1 MQPSYATIA
10 IRHTGHH
17 HLHATQKKWW
27 KESVIYQ
34 INIRS
39 FNDSNGDGIG
49 DLNGVIQKL
58 DYLKNLGVTMIWIT
72 PHYDSPN
79 GDNGYD
85 IRNYRKIMQEYG
97 SMGDFDHLVRELKR
111 RQMGL
116 MIDIVFNHTSS
127 THPWFKK
134 SRASLTNPFRDYYY
148 WQNPKGGKEPNNY
161 ISFFSGSAWE
171 FDPPTHQYYLHY
183 FSKNQPDLNW
193 DNPKV
198 RSALYDHLKF
208 WLDKGVSGLR
218 FDTIATVSKVP
229 GFPDIP
235 AGISFPQAYTEGP
248 NLHRYLHEM
257 QRRVMSKYDVVS
269 LGEMVG
275 IPNDRLASFY
285 DEDRQE
291 LNAAINLK
299 LVYSDRY
306 KGQFWKSKP
315 FRLSAYM
322 EVIDALD
329 RAIGDTGWNTFYLAN
344 HDSPRAV
351 SHFGDDSPA
360 YRKASAKAIATL
372 LMTQR
377 ATPII
382 YQGDEIGMTNYPF
395 TSIDDIKEI
404 EGINNWKTWVLTGK
418 ISAQEFIHYARKTAR
433 DNARTPFQW
442 DASQN
447 AGFTRGTPWMK
458 VNPNYRSINA
468 QQNLSDPDS
477 IYHHYR
483 RLIALRHAMP
493 SLIYGRYTNLDPA
506 NDHIYAYT
514 RSLAD
519 ETSLIVINF
528 TAAERVYPLPLHQSI
543 ASTVM
548 QSGTAEN
555 PPAGASVLLL
565 KPWQSG
571 IYRLSPASRAH

>member
-1 MQPSYATIA
+1 MPPAHAKIA
-10 IRHTGHH
+10 VQHPPRNHPHT
-17 HLHATQKKWW
+17 TQKKWW

-49 DLNGVIQKL
+49 DLNGILQKL

-79 GDNGYD
+79 DDNGYD

-134 SRASLTNPFRDYYY
+134 SRASLTNPFRDYYF
-148 WQNPKGGKEPNNY
+148 WQNPKGGKEPNNDS
-161 ISFFSGSAWE
+161 SFFTGSAWQ
-171 FDPPTHQYYLHY
+171 FDSQTHQYYLHY
-183 FSKNQPDLNW
+183 FSKSQPDLNW

-208 WLDKGVSGLR
+208 WLDKGVTGLR
-218 FDTIATVSKVP
+218 FDTIATISKVP

-235 AGISFPQAYTEGP
+235 ARIAFPQAYTEGP
-248 NLHRYLHEM
+248 KLHTYLQEM
-257 QRRVMSKYDVVS
+257 QRCVLSKYDVVS

-275 IPNDRLASFY
+275 IPNERLASFY

-351 SHFGDDSPA
+351 SHFGDDSPT

-418 ISAQEFIHYARKTAR
+418 ISAREFFHYARKTAR

-468 QQNLSDPDS
+468 QHNLSDPDS

-543 ASTVM
+543 ADTIM
-548 QSGTAEN
+548 QSGTAEK
-555 PPAGASVLLL
+555 PPTGASVLLL

-571 IYRLSPASRAH
+571 IYRLSPASKAH